1 MANDVHPSTVWGS
14 GDENPAHGVGTRRRY
29 GVLAMRIQLTVWE
42 QEDGM
47 GLGRN
52 SKTVK

>member
-1 MANDVHPSTVWGS
+1 MTHPIRDFEGKEKRKEILES
-14 GDENPAHGVGTRRRY
+14 
-29 GVLAMRIQLTVWE
+29 LAMRIQLTAWE

-52 SKTVK
+52 SKAVK